1 MFIKE
6 EYRNQGIGKYFFDRI
21 AGIVREEGYSAMEW
35 SCLDWNEPAV
45 AFYEKLGA
53 MQEKGRK
60 YFEFA
65 DCREHDAF
73 ASGV

>member
-1 MFIKE
+1 
-6 EYRNQGIGKYFFDRI
+6 
-21 AGIVREEGYSAMEW
+21 MEW

-53 MQEKGRK
+53 VQEKGRK
-60 YFEFA
+60 YFGFA